1 MTEAAATMPNKGHGK
16 MAVFWRGFG
25 KFFISSPMMLVSIA
39 VGIICGIL
47 WNDARAARIVAIV
60 IFILLSIYTLVIEI
74 IDIIKGWIAHRAGS
88 DILAVIAIISATL
101 VGTFWAAWIIDLMV
115 FTGGAIEDFAQSK
128 AGENLTKLM
137 ENAPKTAH
145 LVNPGDADAVKDV
158 PVEKISVGDVL
169 LVKPGETIPVDGV
182 LVSQEASVDMSMING
197 EPVPADLVAGD
208 KVLSGGVNQSVALYM
223 KATAAAKDSEYQQIL
238 KLVESANDSRAPIV
252 KTADLLA
259 VPFTVVSLVIGIIG
273 WACSRD
279 PVRFVQVMVLATPC
293 PLLIAAPV
301 AYMGGIGRLAKH
313 SIIVKSQGVVEQM
326 SRVSHIFFDK
336 TGTLTSKD
344 PQVYRVECLPGFDQK
359 EVLKLAGALE
369 AYSVHILAKGI
380 SKAADPLWGDGGT
393 PSAEEV
399 EENPGNGIRGIVEGK
414 KVAAGKLQWLE
425 QMLGESASFSDLA
438 PDEIGVFVAVNGQ
451 IAGRIVLKDLPRP
464 NSKAAI
470 EDLKKLGISKIT
482 MVTGDRQG
490 TADAIASQLG
500 ISDVKARLLPEEKLE
515 VVSHDK
521 KTDSQGDKGKKKLGR
536 FFGAGEQH
544 VTMMVGDGVNDAPV
558 LASSDIGI
566 AMTDGSATVASESA
580 QAVIMNDEILAVP
593 RAIAISRQTKNIML
607 QAVLLGIGLALV
619 LMILAAC
626 NLIPVVVGAIL
637 QEVIDS
643 VAIFYALGA
652 IIDRKTVV
660 GDPK

>member
-1 MTEAAATMPNKGHGK
+1 MTEAAAAMPKKGQGK
-16 MAVFWRGFG
+16 MSTFWRGVW
-25 KFFISSPMMLVSIA
+25 KFFISSPMMLISIA
-39 VGIICGIL
+39 VGIVCGIL
-47 WNDARAARIVAIV
+47 WNDAKIVAIV
-60 IFILLSIYTLVIEI
+60 IFILLSIYTLVVEI
-74 IDIIKGWIAHRAGS
+74 IDIIKGWMAHRAGS

-145 LVNPGDADAVKDV
+145 LVDPGDMDAVKDV
-158 PVEKISVGDVL
+158 QVEKINVGDVL

-182 LVSQEASVDMSMING
+182 LVSREASVDMSMING
-197 EPVPADLVAGD
+197 EPVPADLQEGD
-208 KVLSGGVNQSVALYM
+208 KILSGGVNQSTALYM

-259 VPFTVVSLVIGIIG
+259 VPFTVVSLAIGIIA

-313 SIIVKSQGVVEQM
+313 SIIVKSQGVLEQM
-326 SRVSHIFFDK
+326 SRVSHVFFDK

-344 PQVYRVECLPGFDQK
+344 PEVYRVDALPGFDKDQI
-359 EVLKLAGALE
+359 LKLAGALE
-369 AYSVHILAKGI
+369 GYSVHILAKGI
-380 SKAADPLWGDGGT
+380 SKAAEPLWGASGL

-399 EENPGNGIRGIVEGK
+399 EENPGNGISGTVEGRR
-414 KVAAGKLQWLE
+414 VMAGKLQWLE
-425 QMLGESASFSDLA
+425 ESTGEAPSFAEGA
-438 PDEIGVFVAVNGQ
+438 PDEIGVFVAVDGK

-464 NSKAAI
+464 NSKTAI

-482 MVTGDRQG
+482 MVTGDRQD

-500 ISDVKARLLPEEKLE
+500 ISDVKARLLPEEKLA
-515 VVSHDK
+515 VVANDK
-521 KTDSQGDKGKKKLGR
+521 KTDTDGDGKGGKALEKMEGR
-536 FFGAGEQH
+536 GH

-580 QAVIMNDEILAVP
+580 QAVIMNDDILAVP
-593 RAIAISRQTKNIML
+593 RSIAISRQTKNIML
-607 QAVLLGIGLALV
+607 QAVLLGIGLAIV

-626 NLIPVVVGAIL
+626 NFIPVVVGAIL

-660 GDPK
+660 GDPR

>member
-1 MTEAAATMPNKGHGK
+1 

-74 IDIIKGWIAHRAGS
+74 IDIIKGWMAHRAGS

-197 EPVPADLVAGD
+197 EPVPADLLAGD
-208 KVLSGGVNQSVALYM
+208 KVLSGGVNQSAALYM

-359 EVLKLAGALE
+359 EVL
-369 AYSVHILAKGI
+369 
-380 SKAADPLWGDGGT
+380 
-393 PSAEEV
+393 
-399 EENPGNGIRGIVEGK
+399 
-414 KVAAGKLQWLE
+414 
-425 QMLGESASFSDLA
+425 
-438 PDEIGVFVAVNGQ
+438 
-451 IAGRIVLKDLPRP
+451 
-464 NSKAAI
+464 
-470 EDLKKLGISKIT
+470 
-482 MVTGDRQG
+482 
-490 TADAIASQLG
+490 
-500 ISDVKARLLPEEKLE
+500 
-515 VVSHDK
+515 
-521 KTDSQGDKGKKKLGR
+521 
-536 FFGAGEQH
+536 
-544 VTMMVGDGVNDAPV
+544 
-558 LASSDIGI
+558 
-566 AMTDGSATVASESA
+566 
-580 QAVIMNDEILAVP
+580 
-593 RAIAISRQTKNIML
+593 
-607 QAVLLGIGLALV
+607 
-619 LMILAAC
+619 
-626 NLIPVVVGAIL
+626 
-637 QEVIDS
+637 
-643 VAIFYALGA
+643 
-652 IIDRKTVV
+652 
-660 GDPK
+660 

>member
-1 MTEAAATMPNKGHGK
+1 MPKKRHGK
-16 MAVFWRGFG
+16 MAAFWKGFA
-25 KFFISSPMMLVSIA
+25 KFFTSSPMMLVSIA
-39 VGIICGIL
+39 VGIVCGIL
-47 WNDARAARIVAIV
+47 WNNAKIVAII

-74 IDIIKGWIAHRAGS
+74 IDIIKGWMAHRAGS
-88 DILAVIAIISATL
+88 DILAVIAIVSATL

-115 FTGGAIEDFAQSK
+115 FTGGAIEEFAQSK

-145 LVNPGDADAVKDV
+145 LVSPENADAVSDL
-158 PVEKISVGDVL
+158 PVEKIAVGDVL

-197 EPVPADLVAGD
+197 EPVPADLSRGD
-208 KVLSGGVNQSVALYM
+208 KVLSGGVNQSAALYM
-223 KATAAAKDSEYQQIL
+223 KALAAAKDSEYQQIL
-238 KLVESANDSRAPIV
+238 KLVENANDSRAPIV

-259 VPFTVVSLVIGIIG
+259 VPFTVVSLAIGIIA

-313 SIIVKSQGVVEQM
+313 SIIVKSQGVLEQM

-344 PQVYRVECLPGFDQK
+344 PQVYRVESLPGFDDKQ
-359 EVLKLAGALE
+359 VLKLAGALE

-380 SKAADPLWGDGGT
+380 SKAADPLWGKGGA
-393 PSAEEV
+393 PSVEEV
-399 EENPGNGIRGIVEGK
+399 EEDPGNGIKGKVEGRA
-414 KVAAGKLQWLE
+414 VAAGKLQWLE
-425 QMLGESASFSDLA
+425 RALGASASFPDLA
-438 PDEIGVFVAVNGQ
+438 PDEIGVFVAVDGK
-451 IAGRIVLKDLPRP
+451 IAGRIILKDLPRP
-464 NSKAAI
+464 ESKAAI
-470 EDLKKLGISKIT
+470 EDLKRLGISKIT

-490 TADAIASQLG
+490 TADAVASQLG
-500 ISDVKARLLPEEKLE
+500 IKDVKARLLPEEKLA
-515 VVSHDK
+515 VVSDDK
-521 KTDSQGDKGKKKLGR
+521 RNDRNEKSGR
-536 FFGAGEQH
+536 KDFERLIGGGREH

-593 RAIAISRQTKNIML
+593 RAIAISRQTKNVML

-660 GDPK
+660 GGPR

>member
-1 MTEAAATMPNKGHGK
+1 MTEAAATMPKKGQGK
-16 MAVFWRGFG
+16 MSAFWKGVWR
-25 KFFISSPMMLVSIA
+25 FFISSPMMLVSIA
-39 VGIICGIL
+39 VGIVCGIL
-47 WNDARAARIVAIV
+47 WNDAKIVAIV

-74 IDIIKGWIAHRAGS
+74 IDIIKGWMAHRAGS

-145 LVNPGDADAVKDV
+145 LVDPGDMDAVKDV
-158 PVEKISVGDVL
+158 QVEKISVGDVL

-182 LVSQEASVDMSMING
+182 LVSREASVDMSMING
-197 EPVPADLVAGD
+197 EPVPADLQEGD
-208 KVLSGGVNQSVALYM
+208 KVLSGGVNQSTALYM

-259 VPFTVVSLVIGIIG
+259 VPFTVVSLVIGIIA

-279 PVRFVQVMVLATPC
+279 PGRFVQVMVLATPC

-313 SIIVKSQGVVEQM
+313 SIIVKSQGVLEQM
-326 SRVSHIFFDK
+326 SRVSHVFFDK

-344 PQVYRVECLPGFDQK
+344 PEVYRVEALPGFDK
-359 EVLKLAGALE
+359 DEVLRLAGALE
-369 AYSVHILAKGI
+369 GYSVHILAKGI
-380 SKAADPLWGDGGT
+380 SKAAEPLWGQGGL

-399 EENPGNGIRGIVEGK
+399 EENPGNGISGKVEGH
-414 KVAAGKLQWLE
+414 KVLAGKLQWLE
-425 QMLGESASFSDLA
+425 DTLGQSASFPASA
-438 PDEIGVFVAVNGQ
+438 PDEIGVFVAVDGK

-470 EDLKKLGISKIT
+470 EDLKKLGVSKIT

-500 ISDVKARLLPEEKLE
+500 IGDVKARLLPEEKLA
-515 VVSHDK
+515 VVANDK
-521 KTDSQGDKGKKKLGR
+521 KTDRDKDSKGEKVIGKLGGR
-536 FFGAGEQH
+536 RAEH

-593 RAIAISRQTKNIML
+593 RAIAISRQTKSIML
-607 QAVLLGIGLALV
+607 QAVLLGICLAIV
-619 LMILAAC
+619 LMILA
-626 NLIPVVVGAIL
+626 
-637 QEVIDS
+637 
-643 VAIFYALGA
+643 
-652 IIDRKTVV
+652 
-660 GDPK
+660 

>member
-1 MTEAAATMPNKGHGK
+1 MTEAAAAMPKKGQGK
-16 MAVFWRGFG
+16 MSVFWKGVWR
-25 KFFISSPMMLVSIA
+25 FFISSPMMLVSIA
-39 VGIICGIL
+39 VGIVCGIL
-47 WNDARAARIVAIV
+47 WRGHVEKIVAIV

-74 IDIIKGWIAHRAGS
+74 IDIIKGWMAHRAGS

-145 LVNPGDADAVKDV
+145 LVDPGDMDAVKDV
-158 PVEKISVGDVL
+158 QVEKINVGDVL

-182 LVSQEASVDMSMING
+182 LVSRQASVDMSMING
-197 EPVPADLVAGD
+197 EPVPADLHEGD
-208 KVLSGGVNQSVALYM
+208 KVLSGGVNQDTALYM

-259 VPFTVVSLVIGIIG
+259 VPFTVVSLAIGIIA

-313 SIIVKSQGVVEQM
+313 SIIVKSQGVLEEM
-326 SRVSHIFFDK
+326 SRVSHVFFDK

-344 PQVYRVECLPGFDQK
+344 PQVYRVEALPGFSQD
-359 EVLKLAGALE
+359 EVLKLAGAVE
-369 AYSVHILAKGI
+369 GYSVHILAKGI
-380 SKAADPLWGDGGT
+380 CKAAGPLWGSKGA
-393 PSAEEV
+393 PAAEQV
-399 EENPGNGIRGIVEGK
+399 EENPGNGIKGKVEGQE
-414 KVAAGKLQWLE
+414 VMAGKLQWLE
-425 QMLGESASFSDLA
+425 TSLGQSASFPPAA
-438 PDEIGVFVAVNGQ
+438 PDEIGVFVAIGGQ
-451 IAGRIVLKDLPRP
+451 IAGKIVLKDLPRP

-470 EDLKKLGISKIT
+470 EDLKELGVTKIT

-490 TADAIASQLG
+490 TADAIAAQLG
-500 ISDVKARLLPEEKLE
+500 IEDVKARLLPEEKLA
-515 VVSHDK
+515 VVANDK
-521 KTDSQGDKGKKKLGR
+521 KTDIEGGAKGEKALAKLGGKR
-536 FFGAGEQH
+536 MEH

-558 LASSDIGI
+558 LASADIGI

-580 QAVIMNDEILAVP
+580 QAVIMNDDILAVP
-593 RAIAISRQTKNIML
+593 RSIAISRQTKNIML
-607 QAVLLGIGLALV
+607 QAVLLGIGLAIV

-626 NLIPVVVGAIL
+626 NFIPVVVGAIL

-660 GDPK
+660 GDPR